1 MIFFP
6 EAGFGIFYIDDAC
19 KSLIFHRIFAGLDY
33 TWPIYGSGCAHMA
46 VWHPRRRTKQ
56 FWFNDSKT
64 RIIVGTYE
72 QFNSFPEV
80 PHPRAKVRLSLAV
93 ACLHGSVASQV
104 SLPPQCGTWH
114 AQIEHDLAPGQ
125 PSSSNTLS
133 HQHTRKLNLP
143 SSIVHFFPQGPST
156 HGQSASVPVCGCHS
170 MAAAAASVP
179 MAVWQPRACH
189 SHHLSAAVARTHR
202 PPCCAW
208 PVAGRRR
215 ARPLTD
221 RARPGTRGARSPSAQ
236 RPGPACRPLLRRGG
250 GGCRTCALQGTH
262 MHMHIHTHTETHA
275 HAHTHTHTHTHMHT
289 HRETHTASHTHTHT
303 HTHTQAHIQTHT
315 HTHIHRHMHTHTH
328 TGS

>member
-93 ACLHGSVASQV
+93 ACLHGSVASRMP
-104 SLPPQCGTWH
+104 LPPQCGTWH
-114 AQIEHDLAPGQ
+114 AQIEHDLAPDQ
-125 PSSSNTLS
+125 PTLSDALS

-156 HGQSASVPVCGCHS
+156 HGQSASVPVCGCQHWQPQWLLCLHGS
-170 MAAAAASVP
+170 VATPSVSCVTATTSVRLWHVPIDSHVARGPWQGDTLSHQHTRKLNLPSSIVHFFPQGPSKCVCPSVWLSTLAAAVASVP
-179 MAVWQPRACH
+179 MAVWQAWQCGNPERATATATSVRLWHVPVH
-189 SHHLSAAVARTHR
+189 SHVARG
-202 PPCCAW
+202 PW
-208 PVAGRRR
+208 QGDDEPV
-215 ARPLTD
+215 
-221 RARPGTRGARSPSAQ
+221 
-236 RPGPACRPLLRRGG
+236 
-250 GGCRTCALQGTH
+250 H
-262 MHMHIHTHTETHA
+262 
-275 HAHTHTHTHTHMHT
+275 
-289 HRETHTASHTHTHT
+289 
-303 HTHTQAHIQTHT
+303 
-315 HTHIHRHMHTHTH
+315 
-328 TGS
+328 